1 MILYMIRQI
10 QERFNIM
17 KIDTINRGDLYNFM
31 RLALAS
37 IFSPSFQSKINF
49 AVLEKKKKRNGRTVE
64 SETFLNCQ
72 LNVEKFYY
80 VIQKSASNF

>member
-1 MILYMIRQI
+1 
-10 QERFNIM
+10 M

-49 AVLEKKKKRNGRTVE
+49 AVLEKKKEIAG
-64 SETFLNCQ
+64 Q
-72 LNVEKFYY
+72 
-80 VIQKSASNF
+80 

>member
-49 AVLEKKKKRNGRTVE
+49 AVLEKKRNCRTVE